1 MRKMLGIV
9 VVAALACLPVSAA
22 AEFDPSTY
30 KPVTQAD
37 LVKDPAVHIGKKYQI
52 VDEFQFCG
60 SDFCV
65 QIQKMKFDTRQYWC
79 FNLGSPCL
87 MRMYLK
93 KDHPQAPVLQKLRR
107 GDRVRVYGTFD
118 RVGAGFDYLLV
129 DQLVLEKG
137 R

>member
-1 MRKMLGIV
+1 MKRLVAIV
-9 VVAALACLPVSAA
+9 VVAALSWWPLSASA
-22 AEFDPSTY
+22 FDPSEY
-30 KPVTQAD
+30 KPATQAE
-37 LVKDPAVHIGKKYQI
+37 LVKDPAAHLGKKYQI

-60 SDFCV
+60 SDFCI

-79 FNLGSPCL
+79 FNLGTPCL

-107 GDRVRVYGTFD
+107 GDRVRVYGTYD
-118 RVGAGFDYLLV
+118 RIGAGFDYLLV
-129 DQLVLEKG
+129 DHFVLEKG